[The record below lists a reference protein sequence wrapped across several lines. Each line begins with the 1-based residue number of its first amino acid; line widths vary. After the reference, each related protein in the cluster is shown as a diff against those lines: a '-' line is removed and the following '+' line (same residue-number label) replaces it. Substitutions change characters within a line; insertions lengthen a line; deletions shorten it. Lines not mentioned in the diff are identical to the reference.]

1 MIKTYKVMLIPN
13 NKQQTKMFQMSGAA
27 RFAYNWAIAYERD
40 SHKNGNK
47 FLSDCE
53 LRKIFTQMKQQP
65 EYAWLNAFSNDV
77 AKQAIKDAVVAYK
90 NFFDQRASFPK
101 FKSKKHSKHS
111 FYVATDKIRFS
122 DTHVKLEKITT
133 SRKSNRQALNWVRLA
148 EQCRIPVGIK
158 YYNPRVTF
166 DGLHWWLSVG
176 VDEDKSA
183 ETSMGQG
190 IGIDLGVK
198 DLAICS
204 DGNTYKNIN
213 KTHKIEHLMKKKRRL
228 QRRVS
233 KKYLKN
239 RKGGCYT
246 KTRNIVKSEKQL
258 LRVSHR
264 LTNIRHDYIHQVTS
278 EIVNRKPKFIVME
291 DLNVKGMMKNRHL
304 AKAVQDQ
311 GFYKFRRILAYKCEW
326 AGIQLIIADR
336 FFPSSKTCS
345 CCGSV
350 NHDLTLKDRIYI
362 CPECGFTID
371 RDLQAAINLAK
382 YGEKQINSVA

>member
-13 NKQQTKMFQMSGAA
+13 NKQQTKMFQMSGVA

-40 SHKNGNK
+40 NHKNGNK

-53 LRKIFTQMKQQP
+53 LRRIFTHMKQQP

-77 AKQAIKDAVVAYK
+77 AKQAIKDAVAAYK
-90 NFFDQRASFPK
+90 NFFDQRASSPK
-101 FKSKKHSKHS
+101 FKSRKHSKHS
-111 FYVATDKIRFS
+111 FYVDTVKIRFS

-133 SRKSNRQALNWVRLA
+133 SRKTNRQTLNWVRLA
-148 EQCRIPVGIK
+148 EHRRIPIGVK

-213 KTHKIEHLMKKKRRL
+213 KSHKIKRLMKKKRRL

-239 RKGGCYT
+239 RKGGCY
-246 KTRNIVKSEKQL
+246 KKPRNIVKSEKQL
-258 LRVSHR
+258 LSVSQR

-291 DLNVKGMMKNRHL
+291 DLNVKGMMKNWHL

-311 GFYKFRRILAYKCEW
+311 GFYEFRRIMAYKCEW
-326 AGIQLIIADR
+326 ADIQLIIADR

-350 NHDLTLKDRIYI
+350 NHDLTLKDRTFI

-382 YGEKQINSVA
+382 YGEKQINNVA

>member
-13 NKQQTKMFQMSGAA
+13 NKQQTKMFQMSGVA

-40 SHKNGNK
+40 NHKNGNK

-53 LRKIFTQMKQQP
+53 LRKIFTRMKQQP
-65 EYAWLNAFSNDV
+65 EYAWLNVISNNV
-77 AKQAIKDAVVAYK
+77 AKQAIKDAVTAYK
-90 NFFDQRASFPK
+90 NFFDRRTSFPK
-101 FKSKKHSKHS
+101 FKSRKHSKHS
-111 FYVATDKIRFS
+111 FFVDTAKIRFS

-133 SRKSNRQALNWVRLA
+133 SRRSNRQALNWVRLA
-148 EQCRIPVGIK
+148 EYRRIPIGVK

-176 VDEDKSA
+176 VDEDKSS
-183 ETSMGQG
+183 ETSMRQG

-213 KTHKIEHLMKKKRRL
+213 KSHKIKRLMKKKRRL

-239 RKGGCYT
+239 RKGGCYK

-258 LRVSHR
+258 LRVSHK

-291 DLNVKGMMKNRHL
+291 NLNVKGMMKNRHL

-311 GFYKFRRILAYKCEW
+311 GFYELRRILAYKCEW
-326 AGIQLIIADR
+326 ADIQLIIADR

-350 NHDLTLKDRIYI
+350 NHDLTLKDRMFI

-382 YGEKQINSVA
+382 YGEKQINNVT

>member
-40 SHKNGNK
+40 NHKNGNK

-65 EYAWLNAFSNDV
+65 EYAWLNAISNNV
-77 AKQAIKDAVVAYK
+77 AKQAIKDAVVAYR
-90 NFFDQRASFPK
+90 NFFDQRASLPK

-111 FYVATDKIRFS
+111 FYVDTDKIQFS
-122 DTHVKLEKITT
+122 DTHVKLEKITI

-148 EQCRIPVGIK
+148 EHRRIHIGVK

-166 DGLHWWLSVG
+166 DGLHWWLSIG
-176 VDEDKSA
+176 VDEDMSS
-183 ETSMGQG
+183 ETSMEQG

-213 KTHKIEHLMKKKRRL
+213 KSHKIKRLMKKKRRL

-233 KKYLKN
+233 KKCLKN
-239 RKGGCYT
+239 RKGGCYK

-258 LRVSHR
+258 LRVSHK
-264 LTNIRHDYIHQVTS
+264 LTNIRHNYLHQITS

-311 GFYKFRRILAYKCEW
+311 GFYGFRRILAYKCEW
-326 AGIQLIIADR
+326 ADIQLIIADR

-350 NHDLTLKDRIYI
+350 NHGLTLKDRIFI

-382 YGEKQINSVA
+382 YGEKQINNVA

>member
-13 NKQQTKMFQMSGAA
+13 NKQQTKMFQMSGVV

-40 SHKNGNK
+40 NHKNGNK

-65 EYAWLNAFSNDV
+65 EYAWLNAFSNDA
-77 AKQAIKDAVVAYK
+77 AKQAIKDAVAAYK

-101 FKSKKHSKHS
+101 FKSRKHSKHS
-111 FYVATDKIRFS
+111 FYVDTVKIRFS

-133 SRKSNRQALNWVRLA
+133 SRKTNRQTLNWVRLA
-148 EQCRIPVGIK
+148 EHRRIPIDVK

-183 ETSMGQG
+183 ETSMEQG

-204 DGNTYKNIN
+204 DGTTYKNIN
-213 KTHKIEHLMKKKRRL
+213 KSHKIKRLMKKKRRL

-239 RKGGCYT
+239 RKGEGYK

-258 LRVSHR
+258 LSVSQR
-264 LTNIRHDYIHQVTS
+264 LLSMSSWLRLVEAVMEMLASLPVPRSLAETLTMPLASMSKVTS
-278 EIVNRKPKFIVME
+278 IWGTPR
-291 DLNVKGMMKNRHL
+291 G
-304 AKAVQDQ
+304 
-311 GFYKFRRILAYKCEW
+311 
-326 AGIQLIIADR
+326 AGAMP
-336 FFPSSKTCS
+336 PSWKRPR
-345 CCGSV
+345 V
-350 NHDLTLKDRIYI
+350 LL
-362 CPECGFTID
+362 
-371 RDLQAAINLAK
+371 
-382 YGEKQINSVA
+382 

>member
-13 NKQQTKMFQMSGAA
+13 NKQQTKMFQMSGVA
-27 RFAYNWAIAYERD
+27 RFAYNWAIAYEQD
-40 SHKNGNK
+40 NHENGNK

-53 LRKIFTQMKQQP
+53 LRKIFTQMKRQP
-65 EYAWLNAFSNDV
+65 EYAWLNDISNNV
-77 AKQAIKDAVVAYK
+77 AKQAIKDAVAAYK
-90 NFFDQRASFPK
+90 NFFDRRASFPK
-101 FKSKKHSKHS
+101 FKSKKRSKHS
-111 FYVATDKIRFS
+111 FFVDTAKIRFS
-122 DTHVKLEKITT
+122 DTRVKLEKITT
-133 SRKSNRQALNWVRLA
+133 SRKSNRQVLNWVRLA
-148 EQCRIPVGIK
+148 EKCRIPIGVK

-166 DGLHWWLSVG
+166 DGLRWWLSVG

-183 ETSMGQG
+183 EVSAERG

-213 KTHKIEHLMKKKRRL
+213 KTHKIKRLMKKKRRL

-239 RKGGCYT
+239 RKGGCYK
-246 KTRNIVKSEKQL
+246 KTRNIMKSEKQL
-258 LRVSHR
+258 LRVSRR

-304 AKAVQDQ
+304 AKAVQEQ

-326 AGIQLIIADR
+326 ADIQLIIADR